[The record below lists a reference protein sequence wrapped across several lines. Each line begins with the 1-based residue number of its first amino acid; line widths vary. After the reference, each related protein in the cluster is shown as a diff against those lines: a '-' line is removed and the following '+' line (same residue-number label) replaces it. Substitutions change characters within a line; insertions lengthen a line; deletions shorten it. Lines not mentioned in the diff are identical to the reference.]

1 MAFINNTITSKKGGS
16 GTDLY
21 VRTGSLLDTHE
32 YTLQQSST
40 SRVESQPGDPAFNEA
55 SRINDDGSIQCEDK
69 LVVFDTGQ
77 VKWIDRLD
85 SSDSTGHTLVV
96 EPNNEV
102 VAGTKFKIYTPSIS
116 ITDDS
121 KMVFNRVTPDSIMTG
136 EHGIDM
142 SYGKIRNVALPT
154 HAHDAASKQYVDSL
168 KIGNWN
174 HIEKFEGDGSNTE
187 FFVSVPIS
195 TYNAIVSVGG
205 VIQDPFDS
213 YIFQFNKNTTKLKF
227 YEPPPEETIITIRT
241 TTSTNLSS
249 STALEE
255 IFVADVKQS
264 TFVLENEVF
273 DKFGLVV
280 TIDGVVQSTLNYDIL
295 TSPSGVREQTMPDG
309 TKNLVYY
316 GNEYKILKF
325 VEGLDL
331 GATVRVLNIRGRGF
345 HSHSGTTILLEND
358 SLVPNTKSII
368 SGDYQ
373 KVIERDPS
381 APPQDTVF
389 TTLANNNFTF
399 TVTHDFILNRGGL
412 NIYANTTCNNLYI
425 NLPEMGG
432 EYSPDQGMEVKVS
445 TSVQT
450 ANVFINADPSN
461 FMNYEGIFNDPTKSG
476 DGVVYNHQQNVPTVI
491 HLEWESFYK
500 TWYIKYGMGLWNVD
514 GTAINYPDTEPV

>member
-1 MAFINNTITSKKGGS
+1 LLSPTTFTLSADAGSTVTIDGVSPTDFYTDMSTNNY
-16 GTDLY
+16 D
-21 VRTGSLLDTHE
+21 LLD
-32 YTLQQSST
+32 
-40 SRVESQPGDPAFNEA
+40 
-55 SRINDDGSIQCEDK
+55 K
-69 LVVFDTGQ
+69 LLVFDTGQ
-77 VKWIDRLD
+77 VKWIKAID
-85 SSDSTGHTLVV
+85 SDITSLTYGKLLTV
-96 EPNNEV
+96 EPNNPV
-102 VAGTKFKIYTPSIS
+102 PAGTQFKIYTPSVS

-136 EHGIDM
+136 EHGIDLG
-142 SYGKIRNVALPT
+142 YGKIRNAALPE
-154 HAHDAASKQYVDSL
+154 HAHDVATKQYVDSL

-174 HIEKFEGDGSNTE
+174 HIEKFEGDGANTD
-187 FFVSVPIS
+187 FLVSVPIS

-213 YIFQFNKNTTKLKF
+213 YLFEFNKNTTKLKF
-227 YEPPPEETIITIRT
+227 YEPPPEETIVTIRT

-255 IFVADVKQS
+255 IFVASVKQS

-273 DKFGLVV
+273 DKFGLIV

-295 TSPSGVREQTMPDG
+295 TTPPGVREVTLPDG
-309 TKNLVYY
+309 TKNKVYY

-331 GATVRVLNIRGRGF
+331 GATVRVLNVRGRGF

-358 SLVPNTKSII
+358 SLVPNTESII

-373 KVIERDPS
+373 KVIENHPS
-381 APPQDTVF
+381 APPQESVF
-389 TTLANNNFTF
+389 RTLANNDFTF

-412 NIYANTTCNNLYI
+412 NLYANTTCNNLYI

-461 FMNYEGIFNDPTKSG
+461 YMNYEGIFDDPTKTG
-476 DGVVYNHQQNVPTVI
+476 DGVVYNHQQ
-491 HLEWESFYK
+491 HLKKS
-500 TWYIKYGMGLWNVD
+500 LLLL
-514 GTAINYPDTEPV
+514 

>member
-1 MAFINNTITSKKGGS
+1 MAFINNTITSKKGTGE
-16 GTDLY
+16 DLF
-21 VRTGSLLDTHE
+21 VRTGSLLSPTTF
-32 YTLQQSST
+32 TLSAQAGST
-40 SRVESQPGDPAFNEA
+40 VE
-55 SRINDDGSIQCEDK
+55 IDGSNPHKFDTDMALNDYDILDK
-69 LVVFDTGQ
+69 LLVFDTGQ
-77 VKWIDRLD
+77 VKWIKAIDTTGPKAYRLL
-85 SSDSTGHTLVV
+85 TV
-96 EPNNEV
+96 EPNNPV
-102 VAGTKFKIYTPSIS
+102 PSGTTFQVFTPSVS

-136 EHGIDM
+136 EHGIDLG
-142 SYGKIRNVALPT
+142 YGKIRNAALPE
-154 HAHDAASKQYVDSL
+154 HAHDVATKQYVDSL

-174 HIEKFEGDGSNTE
+174 HIEKFEGDGANTD
-187 FFVSVPIS
+187 FLVSVPIS

-213 YIFQFNKNTTKLKF
+213 YLFEFNKNTTKLKF
-227 YEPPPEETIITIRT
+227 YEPPPEETIVTIRT

-255 IFVADVKQS
+255 LFVASVKQS

-273 DKFGLVV
+273 DKFGLIV

-295 TSPSGVREQTMPDG
+295 TTPPGVREVTLPDG
-309 TKNLVYY
+309 TKNKVYY

-358 SLVPNTKSII
+358 SLVPNTESIV

-373 KVIERDPS
+373 KVIEQLPG
-381 APPQDTVF
+381 APAQDTVF
-389 TTLANNNFTF
+389 RTLANNNFTF

-412 NIYANTTCNNLYI
+412 NLYANTTCNNLYI

-445 TSVQT
+445 TSVNT

-461 FMNYEGIFNDPTKSG
+461 YMNYEGIFDDPTKSG

-500 TWYIKYGMGLWNVD
+500 TWYIKYGMGLWNVY
-514 GTAINYPDTEPV
+514 GKAINYPDSEPT

>member
-1 MAFINNTITSKKGGS
+1 MAFINNTLTSKSASYTGE
-16 GTDLY
+16 DLY
-21 VRTGSLLDTHE
+21 VRTGELFDPTVHTIAFDSDAKAIVSGGTFTDT
-32 YTLQQSST
+32 
-40 SRVESQPGDPAFNEA
+40 
-55 SRINDDGSIQCEDK
+55 IKDK
-69 LVVFDTGQ
+69 LIVFNTGQ
-77 VKWIDRLD
+77 VKWIEAVDD
-85 SSDSTGHTLVV
+85 SETLSVQPSTVS
-96 EPNNEV
+96 
-102 VAGTKFKIYTPSIS
+102 VAAGSTFQIYNASVS

-121 KMVFNRVTPDSIMTG
+121 KIVINKVTPDPIMTDQ
-136 EHGIDM
+136 HGIDL
-142 SYGKIRNVALPT
+142 SYGKIRNGALPT
-154 HAHDAASKQYVDSL
+154 HSHDLATKQYVDSL

-174 HIEKFEGDGSNTE
+174 HIEKFEGDGANTE
-187 FFVSVPIS
+187 FYVSVPIS

-213 YIFQFNKNTTKLKF
+213 YIFEFSKNTTKLRF
-227 YEPPPEETIITIRT
+227 YEAPPEETVVTIRT

-255 IFVADVKQS
+255 IFVADVDQS
-264 TFVLENEVF
+264 VFVLQNEVF
-273 DKFGLVV
+273 DKFGLMV
-280 TIDGVVQSTLNYDIL
+280 TIDGVVQSTMNYDIL
-295 TSPSGVREQTMPDG
+295 TSPSGVRDITLPDG
-309 TKNLVYY
+309 SVNKIYY

-325 VEGLDL
+325 AEGLDL

-358 SLVPNTKSII
+358 SLVPNTESII

-381 APPQDTVF
+381 APPQETVF
-389 TTLANNNFTF
+389 RTLANNNFTF

-412 NIYANTTCNNLYI
+412 NLYANTTCNNLYI

-445 TSVQT
+445 SSVQT
-450 ANVFINADPSN
+450 ANVFINAHPAN
-461 FMNYEGIFNDPTKSG
+461 YMNYEGVFVDPSKNG
-476 DGVVYNHQQNVPTVI
+476 DGVVYNHQQNVPTVV

-514 GTAINYPDTEPV
+514 GKAINHPDSEPSP